1 MMFGW
6 VPKLYKL
13 ENKNDRREEKD
24 KEKEKRKQ

>member
-1 MMFGW
+1 MFGW